1 MFSIFGFYKFKK
13 LNNLKKNKSI
23 LQLYMSKHQA
33 KGAVII
39 AKEGINGT
47 ISGKKKNLIKV
58 RKKIHTIF
66 QIKSFDNENNSV
78 SKFQPFHKPKVKIK
92 KEVVPIG
99 LKLIKK
105 IKQKNQYVEPEKWN
119 KIVKAKETF
128 LIDARKPFEH
138 KVGTFKNA
146 VSPNVKHFRDFP
158 NYLKKIKKKNQY
170 VEPEKWNKIVK
181 TKETFLIDVRK
192 PFEYKVGTFKNA
204 INPNVRH
211 FRDFPNYLKKI
222 KKNHPVAM
230 FCTGGIRCEKASVFL
245 QNKGFKKVYQLKGG
259 ILNYLEKIKKEKSLW
274 NGECFV
280 FDNRISVK
288 HKLKQGTYS
297 ICGGCRTP
305 VSTLE
310 KKSKKYEAGV
320 SCSNCHDN
328 LSKNQKERFRMRQ
341 KQISLAKQLGKK
353 HTFQKEFK

>member
-13 LNNLKKNKSI
+13 LNNLKKNKST
-23 LQLYMSKHQA
+23 LQLYMTKHQA

-58 RKKIHTIF
+58 KKKICTIL

-92 KEVVPIG
+92 KEVIPIG
-99 LKLIKK
+99 LKLNKK
-105 IKQKNQYVEPEKWN
+105 IKQKNQYVEPGKWN

-128 LIDARKPFEH
+128 LIDVRKPFEH

-146 VSPNVKHFRDFP
+146 V
-158 NYLKKIKKKNQY
+158 
-170 VEPEKWNKIVK
+170 
-181 TKETFLIDVRK
+181 
-192 PFEYKVGTFKNA
+192 
-204 INPNVRH
+204 NPNVRH
-211 FRDFPNYLKKI
+211 FRDFPNYLNKI

-230 FCTGGIRCEKASVFL
+230 FCTGGIRCEKASVLL

-274 NGECFV
+274 KGECFV

-297 ICGGCRTP
+297 MCGGCRTP

-320 SCSNCHDN
+320 SCSNCHDS
-328 LSKNQKERFRMRQ
+328 LTKNQKERFRMRQ

>member
-13 LNNLKKNKSI
+13 LNNLKKNKST
-23 LQLYMSKHQA
+23 LQLYMTKHQS

-58 RKKIHTIF
+58 KKKICTIF

-99 LKLIKK
+99 LKLNKK

-128 LIDARKPFEH
+128 LIDVRKPFEH
-138 KVGTFKNA
+138 KVGTFKNS
-146 VSPNVKHFRDFP
+146 V
-158 NYLKKIKKKNQY
+158 
-170 VEPEKWNKIVK
+170 
-181 TKETFLIDVRK
+181 
-192 PFEYKVGTFKNA
+192 
-204 INPNVRH
+204 NPNVRH

-222 KKNHPVAM
+222 KKNQPVAM

-245 QNKGFKKVYQLKGG
+245 QNKGFKKIYQLKGG

-274 NGECFV
+274 KGECFV

-297 ICGGCRTP
+297 MCGGCRTP
-305 VSTLE
+305 VSILE

-320 SCSNCHDN
+320 SCSNCHDS
-328 LSKNQKERFRMRQ
+328 LTKNQKERFRMRQ

>member
-1 MFSIFGFYKFKK
+1 MFNIFGFYKFKK

-23 LQLYMSKHQA
+23 LQLYMTNHQV
-33 KGAVII
+33 KGTVIL
-39 AKEGINGT
+39 AKEGINGA
-47 ISGKKKNLIKV
+47 ISGNKNNLIKV
-58 RKKIHTIF
+58 KKKIYTIL

-99 LKLIKK
+99 LQLNKK
-105 IKQKNQYVEPEKWN
+105 TKQKNKYIEPEKWN
-119 KIVKAKETF
+119 EIVKAKETF

-146 VSPNVKHFRDFP
+146 V
-158 NYLKKIKKKNQY
+158 
-170 VEPEKWNKIVK
+170 
-181 TKETFLIDVRK
+181 
-192 PFEYKVGTFKNA
+192 
-204 INPNVRH
+204 NPNVSY

-222 KKNHPVAM
+222 KKNQPVAM

-245 QNKGFKKVYQLKGG
+245 RNKGFKKVYQLKGG
-259 ILNYLEKIKKEKSLW
+259 IINYLEKIKKVKSLW
-274 NGECFV
+274 KGECYV

-297 ICGGCRTP
+297 MCGGCRTP
-305 VSTLE
+305 VSSLE

-320 SCSNCHDN
+320 SCLNCHDS
-328 LSKNQKERFRMRQ
+328 LTKNQKERFRMRQ

-353 HTFQKEFK
+353 HIFQKEFK

>member
-1 MFSIFGFYKFKK
+1 MFNIFGFYKFKK

-23 LQLYMSKHQA
+23 LQLYMTNHQV
-33 KGAVII
+33 KGAVIL
-39 AKEGINGT
+39 AKEGINGA
-47 ISGKKKNLIKV
+47 ISGNKNNLIKV
-58 RKKIHTIF
+58 KKKIYTIL

-99 LKLIKK
+99 LQLNKK
-105 IKQKNQYVEPEKWN
+105 TKQKNKYIEPEKWN
-119 KIVKAKETF
+119 EIVKAKETF

-146 VSPNVKHFRDFP
+146 V
-158 NYLKKIKKKNQY
+158 
-170 VEPEKWNKIVK
+170 
-181 TKETFLIDVRK
+181 
-192 PFEYKVGTFKNA
+192 
-204 INPNVRH
+204 NPNVSY

-222 KKNHPVAM
+222 KKNQPVAM

-245 QNKGFKKVYQLKGG
+245 RNKGFKKVYQLKGG
-259 ILNYLEKIKKEKSLW
+259 IINYLEKIKKVKSLW
-274 NGECFV
+274 KGECYV

-297 ICGGCRTP
+297 MCGGCRTP
-305 VSTLE
+305 VSSLE

-320 SCSNCHDN
+320 SCLNCHDS
-328 LSKNQKERFRMRQ
+328 LTKNQKERFRMRQ

>member
-23 LQLYMSKHQA
+23 LQLYMAKYQV
-33 KGAVII
+33 KGAVIL
-39 AKEGINGT
+39 ANEGINGT
-47 ISGKKKNLIKV
+47 ISGEKKNLIKV
-58 RKKIHTIF
+58 KKKIRTIF
-66 QIKSFDNENNSV
+66 QIKSFDNKNNSV

-99 LKLIKK
+99 LQLNKK
-105 IKQKNQYVEPEKWN
+105 N
-119 KIVKAKETF
+119 
-128 LIDARKPFEH
+128 
-138 KVGTFKNA
+138 
-146 VSPNVKHFRDFP
+146 
-158 NYLKKIKKKNQY
+158 KKKNQY

-181 TKETFLIDVRK
+181 AKETFLIDVRK

-297 ICGGCRTP
+297 MCGG
-305 VSTLE
+305 
-310 KKSKKYEAGV
+310 
-320 SCSNCHDN
+320 
-328 LSKNQKERFRMRQ
+328 
-341 KQISLAKQLGKK
+341 
-353 HTFQKEFK
+353 